1 MSIYDGVII
10 EDDVFIGPSV
20 VFTNVKFPK
29 SSSPVNKNYDKT
41 LVKKSASIEQIQQ
54 LYGIVRKKSVCYA
67 GSVVTKNLEEKFLI
81 LRQSST
87 IY

>member
-20 VFTNVKFPK
+20 VFTNEILK

-41 LVKKSASIEQIQQ
+41 LVKSPQVLEQINN
-54 LYGIVRKKSVCYA
+54 CMW
-67 GSVVTKNLEEKFLI
+67 E
-81 LRQSST
+81 
-87 IY
+87 